1 MATKYLWLRA
11 ASFAISEWTKEV
23 SLLKAVI
30 MAGGEGSRLR
40 PLTATAPKPMLP
52 VGNVPMLAHV
62 LELLKKHGFDEV
74 IITVAFMANAIRTY
88 FGDGSEFG
96 IRISYAN
103 EDSPLGTAGSVGN
116 CREQLDSTFLVISG
130 DVITDINLTDL
141 LRFHADNRAVATIAL
156 KSMENPLEFGI
167 VTTNEDGTVGRFL
180 EKPTWGQVFSDT
192 INTGIYVLEPEIFQ
206 YIPEGKV
213 LDFSQDVF
221 PRMID
226 DSISIHALVCDGY
239 WEDVGTL
246 EAYLRAHHD
255 LLSYKV
261 ELAIPGFMVDKGIY
275 VGDGTEIHPSATLE
289 GPIIIG
295 DNCRIGAEVRIKPFS
310 VIGSNTRISKSA
322 EIDRSVIHENVYIG
336 EAGKIRGTVIG
347 KACDLRRSVHT
358 EDGVVFGADCYVGD
372 GAQIFSNV
380 KVYPSKTVQSGA
392 TVLTSIVW
400 ESKGTRSVFSAS
412 GVSGIANVDI
422 GPELALRLA
431 MAFGSTLKPGA
442 TITTSRDSSRAARV
456 LKRALMVGLNAVG
469 VDVADLEVASL
480 PALRFHV
487 RNTPSKGGI
496 AVGLDP
502 NDPESIIIR
511 FIDEVGIDLDEASQR
526 KIERALAREDFRNV
540 LSSEIGEI
548 EFPARNTEFYTQSLL
563 EQAELIQI
571 RKRNFKLVI
580 DYGYGVSSYI
590 LPSVLSKLGGDIL
603 GINPF
608 SSTKR
613 MVEADVVANMKRLSE
628 LVVTSRS
635 DFGIFLDPTG
645 ERITLVDR
653 SGRELSGYE
662 AQVVFSRLEAQA
674 NRAAQIVI
682 PVGSPRAVTQAIKRF
697 GASAFL
703 SKRGSSGIT
712 EAVIWQ
718 NGGADFAAGTYGN
731 FVFPK
736 FLPGFDGC
744 AALVQLLSLLA
755 VTNLD
760 LSDVV
765 NEIDPIRVVHDS
777 VSTPWESKG
786 IVMRIMLENLGDVD
800 PILID
805 GICVDEEHGW
815 YLVVPDPVDPVTH
828 IWAEEESE
836 LDSIA
841 TVGRLR
847 ERISAIVRDSGASR
861 S

>member
-1 MATKYLWLRA
+1 M
-11 ASFAISEWTKEV
+11 
-23 SLLKAVI
+23 KAVI

-52 VGNVPMLAHV
+52 VGNVPMLAHIIK
-62 LELLKKHGFDEV
+62 LLKNHGFDEV

-88 FGDGSEFG
+88 FGDGAEFG
-96 IRISYAN
+96 LRISYAN

-116 CREQLDSTFLVISG
+116 CRQQLDSTFLVISG
-130 DVITDINLTDL
+130 DVLTDINLSEL
-141 LRFHADNRAVATIAL
+141 LQFHSTNHAVATIAL

-167 VTTNEDGTVGRFL
+167 ITTNDDGTVARFL

-192 INTGIYVLEPEIFQ
+192 INTGIYVLEPDIFS

-221 PRMID
+221 PRLIE
-226 DSISIHALVCDGY
+226 DSIPIHALVCDGY

-255 LLSYKV
+255 LLSQKV
-261 ELAIPGFMVDKGIY
+261 ELSIPGFMVDKGIY
-275 VGDGTEIHPSATLE
+275 VGDGTEIHPSVTLE

-295 DNCRIGAEVRIKPFS
+295 DNCRIGAQASIKPYS
-310 VIGSNTRISKSA
+310 VIGSNSRISKSV
-322 EIDRSVIHENVYIG
+322 EIDRSVLHENVYVG
-336 EAGKIRGTVIG
+336 EGSKIRGTVVG
-347 KACDLRRSVHT
+347 KACDIRRSVHT
-358 EDGVVFGADCYVGD
+358 EDGVIFGADCYVGD

-431 MAFGSTLKPGA
+431 MAFGSTLKPGSMISA
-442 TITTSRDSSRAARV
+442 SRDSSRAARV
-456 LKRALMVGLNAVG
+456 LKRALMVGLNSVG

-487 RNTPSKGGI
+487 RNTVSKGGI

-502 NDPESIIIR
+502 NDLESVVIR
-511 FIDEVGIDLDEASQR
+511 FIDEVGIDLDEGSQR

-540 LSSEIGEI
+540 LSSELGEI

-563 EQAELIQI
+563 EQAALAEI
-571 RKRNFKLVI
+571 RSRNVKLVI

-590 LPSVLSKLGGDIL
+590 LPSILSKLGGDIL

-613 MVEADVVANMKRLSE
+613 MVEADAVTNMKKLSE
-628 LVVTSRS
+628 LVVSSRS
-635 DFGIFLDPTG
+635 DFGVLLDPTG
-645 ERITLVDR
+645 ERIVLVDR
-653 SGRELSGYE
+653 DGRELSGFE
-662 AQVVFSRLEAQA
+662 CQVVFARLEAQA
-674 NRAAQIVI
+674 NRSAQIVV
-682 PVGSPRAVTQAIKRF
+682 PVGSPKAVRAAIERF
-697 GASAFL
+697 GGTIHL
-703 SKRGSSGIT
+703 SKRGSSGLT
-712 EAVIWQ
+712 ETSVWQ
-718 NGGADFAAGTYGN
+718 DGRADFVAGTEGN

-736 FLPGFDGC
+736 FLPGYDAC

-755 VTNLD
+755 QTGLE
-760 LSDVV
+760 LSEVV
-765 NEIDPIRVVHDS
+765 SEIDPIQVYHDT
-777 VSTPWESKG
+777 VSTPWEAKG
-786 IVMRIMLENLGDVD
+786 IVMRVMLENLDDVD

-805 GICVDEEHGW
+805 GICVENASGW
-815 YLVVPDPVDPVTH
+815 YLVVPDPVEPITH
-828 IWAEEESE
+828 IWAEEQSE

-841 TVGRLR
+841 TVGSLR
-847 ERISAIVRDSGASR
+847 ARIAAIVRDSDAVR
-861 S
+861 K